1 MVFAPPTWS
10 CLNLYPN
17 FKWSGTNLVA
27 FSLMRI
33 SYLLFF
39 LLISVLCTNAQLTF
53 SEVLFD
59 PATDENHD
67 EYIEIYNLSQTDSAD
82 LSGYR
87 FSDGQG
93 VDQILPLGTEGKIP
107 PGGFALLLDG
117 SYPGSSTTYDSLF
130 SGDVCIYFISD
141 RAFGSNGL
149 SNTQD
154 ECLLLIDAAG
164 DTISAYCY
172 STDNESGFSD
182 EKIVLQGPNTQE
194 NWKNGLM
201 KGGTPGR
208 RNSVSPFELDIGFQ
222 EAGVLLPP
230 VIMSG
235 RANHITVPVEN
246 YGLKMVQEQARLKIS
261 LDDQPE
267 AIFDTA
273 FSPPTARISLEIFLE
288 LTDILPGEY
297 TLYFYLSWPVD
308 QNPVNNAIRQVISI
322 YQIENSLVVN
332 EVKFLT
338 GEEEPEW
345 IELYNFGQEP
355 VYLKGWAVADL
366 KDTISIDTAIYLAP
380 DSYLVL
386 SGGPLA
392 GYLMVDEELV
402 YIRRDLPVFNNESD
416 EIVLI
421 RPDGAWHERV
431 QYSDSWLQNEAV
443 FKPSLER
450 IHPSLYAGNARSW
463 GPCVA
468 DAKAT
473 PGKINSIF
481 AAPSVYAAELTA
493 HPNPFSPDGDGRE
506 DVTLISGRIQDL
518 NARLQVKIFDIRG
531 RLIRTILENRFT
543 GNRFDVVW
551 DGLDDEGREARIG
564 IYIIYVQVIDD
575 LAGVLREMKS
585 TVVLAKPL

>member
-1 MVFAPPTWS
+1 
-10 CLNLYPN
+10 
-17 FKWSGTNLVA
+17 
-27 FSLMRI
+27 MRI
-33 SYLLFF
+33 PCLLFF
-39 LLISVLCTNAQLTF
+39 LLISVLYTNAQLTF

-67 EYIEIYNLSQTDSAD
+67 EFIEIYNLSRTDSAD
-82 LSGYR
+82 VSGYR

-93 VDQILPLGTEGKIP
+93 LDQILPLGPPDKIP

-117 SYPGSSTTYDSLF
+117 SYPGNSETYDSLL
-130 SGDVCIYFISD
+130 SADVCIFIISD

-164 DTISAYCY
+164 DTISTYCY

-182 EKIVLQGPNTQE
+182 EKMVLEGPNTQD
-194 NWKNGLM
+194 NWRNGLM
-201 KGGTPGR
+201 KGGTPGS

-222 EAGVLLPP
+222 EAGVRLPP

-235 RANHITVPVEN
+235 RLNHITVLVEN
-246 YGLKMVQEQARLKIS
+246 YGLKMVQETASLKIS
-261 LDDQPE
+261 LDNQPE
-267 AIFDTA
+267 SIFDTVFA
-273 FSPPTARISLEIFLE
+273 PPADRISLEIFLE
-288 LTDILPGEY
+288 FTGILPGEY
-297 TLYFYLSWPVD
+297 TLDFHLSWPAD
-308 QNPVNNAIRQVISI
+308 ENLANNVFRKVISI
-322 YQIENSLVVN
+322 YQIENSLIVN

-338 GEEEPEW
+338 DEEEPEW
-345 IELYNFGQEP
+345 IEFFNYGKEP
-355 VYLKGWAVADL
+355 VYLRGWAVADS

-380 DSYLVL
+380 ESYLVL
-386 SGGPLA
+386 SGGPLS
-392 GYLMVDEELV
+392 GYFMVDEKVV
-402 YIRRDLPVFNNESD
+402 YVRRDLPVLNNEAD

-431 QYSDSWLQNEAV
+431 QYSDIWLQDEAN

-450 IHPSLYAGNARSW
+450 IHPSLYAGNARNW
-463 GPCVA
+463 GPCIA
-468 DAKAT
+468 ERKAT

-481 AAPSVYAAELTA
+481 AAPLVSATELKA

-506 DVTLISGRIQDL
+506 DFTLISGRIPEL
-518 NARLQVKIFDIRG
+518 SARLQVKIFDIRG

-543 GNRFDVVW
+543 GNRFDIVW

-564 IYIIYVQVIDD
+564 IYIIYAQVIDD